1 MNELNIMVGLP
12 GSGKSTWCKKNLNPG
27 DVYISRDKIRFSML
41 KENEEYFAR
50 ENDVYNEFIRQINMG
65 LKNGHKVYADATH
78 LNKSSRAKLM
88 KRIKGADKINAIYIK
103 VSLQTAIERNKKRSG
118 RAFVPEKVIINMYEE
133 TLSEPKKEEGFD
145 DIRIILNESVKVI

>member
-50 ENDVYNEFIRQINMG
+50 ENDVYNEFIRQINMS

-78 LNKSSRAKLM
+78 LNESSRAKLI

-145 DIRIILNESVKVI
+145 NIRVILNESVKVI

>member
-1 MNELNIMVGLP
+1 MRFYNAL
-12 GSGKSTWCKKNLNPG
+12 KK
-27 DVYISRDKIRFSML
+27 
-41 KENEEYFAR
+41 
-50 ENDVYNEFIRQINMG
+50 Q
-65 LKNGHKVYADATH
+65 
-78 LNKSSRAKLM
+78 LM

-145 DIRIILNESVKVI
+145 NVRIILNESVKVV